1 MTDKE
6 QITLGSTDITK
17 PCLTCSLPTNL
28 QLYSFYPYTQRE
40 GNMIV
45 ESRPYH
51 KKCAPAEYSNQP
63 YAKWSFIGESPKFAH
78 VTKSKDR
85 TKGTFKI
92 WRVKR

>member
-6 QITLGSTDITK
+6 QVQLGSCDLTK

-51 KKCAPAEYSNQP
+51 KECAPAEALKYGL
-63 YAKWSFIGESPKFAH
+63 AAWSFIGSNVK
-78 VTKSKDR
+78 VVQITKSKDKS
-85 TKGTFKI
+85 KGTFKI
-92 WRVKR
+92 WRVRQ

>member
-1 MTDKE
+1 MADNN
-6 QITLGSTDITK
+6 QIALGSCDVTK

-40 GNMIV
+40 GNLII

-51 KKCAPAEYSNQP
+51 KECAPAEALNYGLAS
-63 YAKWSFIGESPKFAH
+63 WSFIGSTTKFCS

-85 TKGTFKI
+85 SKGTFKI